1 MFPRDPNEPRLIRW
15 IRNPSVRRNIILLFL
30 WTFALTVLFYFHAV
44 LLPFAV
50 AVLLAFIIEPAVT
63 AAAGRSVFG
72 KRISRIVVILS
83 IYAVV
88 FVVVYLFGRSAVP
101 QIGREVARIGAEGA
115 ALVADLEP
123 HTVKMLDKL
132 EALAIENHIPL
143 DRQEIETFVRSN
155 IKTITASVGA
165 NANNIFAVGKSL
177 VTGLIQ
183 VIFGSFLVLMLTAF
197 LSVDRARIERY
208 AASMV
213 PPEYRP
219 SYDTIVG
226 GISRGLAGVV
236 RGQVL
241 ICLTNGV
248 LTFIG
253 LWLLDVKF
261 PFVLAIVAAVFSLI
275 PIFGSILSTIPIVAV
290 ALTDSMAKGVFALL
304 WIIGI
309 HIVEANLLNPKIMGD
324 AAKIHPVLVVFSLIA
339 GERTAGLVGALFAVP
354 IASVVVTL
362 FKFMHQRA
370 IEAGTAAERHVTS
383 DAALELERWS
393 LSPPPPHD
401 PRPFEGPPPPPSPP
415 ASPLAAP
422 PPASPLAAPPAA
434 APEREPLPPERTPRK
449 SEG

>member
-1 MFPRDPNEPRLIRW
+1 MFPRDPNEPRVIRW
-15 IRNPSVRRNIILLFL
+15 VRNPSVRRNIILLFL

-72 KRISRIVVILS
+72 KRISRILVILS

-88 FVVVYLFGRSAVP
+88 FLLVYLFARSAVP
-101 QIGREVARIGAEGA
+101 QIGREIARIGAEAA
-115 ALVADLEP
+115 ALVSDLEP
-123 HTVKMLDKL
+123 HTVMVLDKL

-143 DRQEIETFVRSN
+143 DRQEIETFVRTN
-155 IKTITASVGA
+155 IKSVTAAVGA
-165 NANNIFAVGKSL
+165 NANNIFTLGKSL
-177 VTGLIQ
+177 VTGLVQ

-226 GISRGLAGVV
+226 GITRGLAGVV

-309 HIVEANLLNPKIMGD
+309 HIIEANLLNPKIMGD

-370 IEAGTAAERHVTS
+370 MEAGTAADRRTTS

-393 LSPPPPHD
+393 IA
-401 PRPFEGPPPPPSPP
+401 PPPPPPLEARPP
-415 ASPLAAP
+415 EAPPPSSPLASP
-422 PPASPLAAPPAA
+422 PPAPTAPA
-434 APEREPLPPERTPRK
+434 EREPLPPERTPRK